1 MWLRY
6 RVKELFSSLKWKIQR
21 FKRGYADV
29 DVWDFET
36 WFLDIIPKMLT
47 QLKKE
52 LHGCPINMQFEDWE
66 NYLQEMINHL
76 EVASTIEDIDDYY
89 PENYK
94 YLSESERNSLREK
107 SIEHVK
113 YCEEEL
119 HKGLKMLEER
129 FFDLWD

>member
-29 DVWDFET
+29 DVWDFES

-47 QLKKE
+47 QLKKQ
-52 LHGCPINMQFEDWE
+52 LHGCPINMEFEDWE

-89 PENYK
+89 PEDYK
-94 YLSESERNSLREK
+94 YLSESEKNSLREK

>member
-6 RVKELFSSLKWKIQR
+6 RVKELLSSLKWKIQR

-29 DVWDFET
+29 DVWNFET
-36 WFLDIIPKMLT
+36 WFLGTIPKMLT
-47 QLKKE
+47 QLKKQ
-52 LHGCPINMQFEDWE
+52 LHGCPIDMEFEDWE

-76 EVASTIEDIDDYY
+76 EIASTIEDIDDYY
-89 PENYK
+89 PEDYK
-94 YLSESERNSLREK
+94 YLSESEKNSLREK
-107 SIEHVK
+107 SIEHIK

>member
-29 DVWDFET
+29 DVWDFES

-47 QLKKE
+47 QLKKQ
-52 LHGCPINMQFEDWE
+52 LHGCPINMEFEDWE
-66 NYLQEMINHL
+66 NYLQEMINHF

-89 PENYK
+89 PEDYK
-94 YLSESERNSLREK
+94 YLSESEKNSLREK

>member
-6 RVKELFSSLKWKIQR
+6 RVKELLSSLKWKIQR

-76 EVASTIEDIDDYY
+76 EVASTIDDIDDYY
-89 PENYK
+89 PEDYK
-94 YLSESERNSLREK
+94 YLSESEKNSLREK

>member
-6 RVKELFSSLKWKIQR
+6 RVKELLSSLKWKIQR

-29 DVWDFET
+29 DVWNFET
-36 WFLDIIPKMLT
+36 WFLGTIPKMLT
-47 QLKKE
+47 QLKKQ
-52 LHGCPINMQFEDWE
+52 LHGCPIDMEFEDWE

-89 PENYK
+89 PEDYK
-94 YLSESERNSLREK
+94 YLSESEKNSLREK

>member
-29 DVWDFET
+29 DVWDFES

-47 QLKKE
+47 QLKKQ
-52 LHGCPINMQFEDWE
+52 LHGCPIDMEFEDWE

-89 PENYK
+89 PDDYK
-94 YLSESERNSLREK
+94 YLSESEKNSLREK

>member
-6 RVKELFSSLKWKIQR
+6 KVKELLSSLKWKIQR

-29 DVWDFET
+29 DVWNFET
-36 WFLDIIPKMLT
+36 WFLGTIPKMLT

-52 LHGCPINMQFEDWE
+52 LHGCPIDMEFEDWE

-89 PENYK
+89 PEDYK
-94 YLSESERNSLREK
+94 YLSESEKNSLREK

>member
-6 RVKELFSSLKWKIQR
+6 RVKELLGSLKWKIQR

-29 DVWDFET
+29 DVWNFET
-36 WFLDIIPKMLT
+36 WFLDTIPKMLN
-47 QLKKE
+47 QLKKQ
-52 LHGCPINMQFEDWE
+52 LHGCPIGMEFEDWE

-89 PENYK
+89 PEDYK
-94 YLSESERNSLREK
+94 YLSESEKNTLREK